1 MGVMVE
7 NLAKI
12 CPKVKNI
19 EVQSSSGCSYKKKER
34 IPFSILP
41 TSNIDVFKQIVRS
54 KTFIWMLFSLIQFRF
69 NIVFHF
75 STITLFFLQ
84 EQFCKSTRLIAQIW
98 GKIENNLN

>member
-1 MGVMVE
+1 MVE

-19 EVQSSSGCSYKKKER
+19 EVQSSSRCSYKKKER

-75 STITLFFLQ
+75 STITLFFY
-84 EQFCKSTRLIAQIW
+84 K
-98 GKIENNLN
+98 NNFVRARG